1 MSGRVLRRY
10 DLTATVV
17 RGATERRLAGD
28 WRGACAAARI
38 DVDPR
43 VVARARAVPE
53 LADDLRHL
61 APELIRWHVLGTDLE
76 VPRWRVPELA
86 RYPGGVALVV
96 TTRHGAGGPAGLTLT
111 IADPPRPDLRPFA
124 RCFWDAR
131 HAGELPAVLDRGGRP
146 WYLNAV
152 AAGELAPA
160 ALPPLVRTALFP
172 DRPDEPYAPAPG
184 IGVPD
189 RIHVQCRG
197 RHYVGWRDGALRLLS
212 HDPEDERREQVLQAL
227 GGPVIGCFR
236 VRRAWERRV
245 GRLPDRMRA
254 VARHMFLAASHGDL
268 AELTRLLDAG
278 VDPRGVRGP
287 QQQSLLHLADQI
299 ADAELIQR
307 LLHAGLDPSWTDN
320 RGRRA
325 RDTDW
330 LSGRRRG

>member
-1 MSGRVLRRY
+1 MLRRY

-38 DVDPR
+38 DVDPG
-43 VVARARAVPE
+43 VVARARAVPA

-61 APELIRWHVLGTDLE
+61 APELIRWHVLGADHEAT
-76 VPRWRVPELA
+76 RWRRPELA
-86 RYPGGVALVV
+86 RYTDGTALVL
-96 TTRHGAGGPAGLTLT
+96 TTSPRSAGPARLVLR
-111 IADPPRPDLRPFA
+111 IADPPRLHDRMSD
-124 RCFWDAR
+124 RCLWDVR
-131 HAGELPAVLDRGGRP
+131 HAGELPAVLDRGDRP
-146 WYLNAV
+146 WYLDALRD
-152 AAGELAPA
+152 GHLAPA

-172 DRPDEPYAPAPG
+172 QRPDEPYAPAPG
-184 IGVPD
+184 IAVPD

-197 RHYVGWRDGALRLLS
+197 RHYVGWRDGTLRLLS

-227 GGPVIGCFR
+227 GGPLIGCFR
-236 VRRAWERRV
+236 VRRAWERRS

-254 VARHMFLAASHGDL
+254 VARHLFLAASNGDL
-268 AELTRLLDAG
+268 AELTRLLDEG

-287 QQQSLLHLADQI
+287 QQLSLLHLADQI

-307 LLHAGLDPSWTDN
+307 LMRAGLDPSWTDN
-320 RGRRA
+320 NGRRA

-330 LSGRRRG
+330 LSGRRRR